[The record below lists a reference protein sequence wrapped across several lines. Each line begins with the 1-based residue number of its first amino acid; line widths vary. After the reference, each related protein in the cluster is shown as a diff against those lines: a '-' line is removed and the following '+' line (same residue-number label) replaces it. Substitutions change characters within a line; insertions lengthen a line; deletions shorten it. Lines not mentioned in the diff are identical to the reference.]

1 MPRKMHQHGFI
12 LYWLWQRPAPR
23 HLSYIRI
30 SIICNSWIW
39 EFLLLYVWT
48 NSIGAMH
55 KLAMDQ
61 NLEICNLSIIST
73 DSERLEPVDVWII
86 VIYII
91 LHTLVTFPKQMDRC
105 LEKCTNSVS
114 FWVEIDKDLRQEFY
128 HMYSSLLSVFH
139 WIKCFCSYMFQLIRY
154 EQCTS

>member
-1 MPRKMHQHGFI
+1 MPRKMHQQCLI

-23 HLSYIRI
+23 DLSYIRI
-30 SIICNSWIW
+30 SIICHAWIW

-48 NSIGAMH
+48 NSIWAMH

-61 NLEICNLSIIST
+61 ILQICNLSIIKT

-105 LEKCTNSVS
+105 LEKCTNSAL
-114 FWVEIDKDLRQEFY
+114 FCIDFDKDPRQEIY
-128 HMYSSLLSVFH
+128 HTYVSLLSVIHGFESL
-139 WIKCFCSYMFQLIRY
+139 CSYMCELIRY
-154 EQCTS
+154 GQCTS